1 MKYQKNS
8 IAIPTNSIAIPTD
21 TKGGKQRVENY
32 SLHKLFHQA
41 RNELSS
47 AQLIIDLFNNGHNQD
62 SMDTGGTN

>member
-1 MKYQKNS
+1 M
-8 IAIPTNSIAIPTD
+8 
-21 TKGGKQRVENY
+21 KGGKQRVENY
-32 SLHKLFHQA
+32 SLPKLFHQA